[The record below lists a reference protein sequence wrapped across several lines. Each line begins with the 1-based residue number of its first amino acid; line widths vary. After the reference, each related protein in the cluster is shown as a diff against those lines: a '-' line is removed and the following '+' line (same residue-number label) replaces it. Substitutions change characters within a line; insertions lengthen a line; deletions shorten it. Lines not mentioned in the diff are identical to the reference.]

1 MLSELAV
8 DLFKDPDLHIKILT
22 GYSYSDGGKFKSY
35 VQLKTSGKKPVIA
48 SVPNSMQKT
57 PEESLEVFVVSL
69 REMVETK
76 EMKAIKLAMEKRYK
90 DFEADD
96 KEVAQ
101 SSSHS

>member
-22 GYSYSDGGKFKSY
+22 GYSDGGKFKSY
-35 VQLKTSGKKPVIA
+35 VQLKTPGKKPVIA
-48 SVPNSMQKT
+48 SVPNPMQKT

-69 REMVETK
+69 REMVEAK